1 MPTWQKLAL
10 VAAAGALGTLARV
23 TLSGFVARVTG
34 GALPWG
40 TVTVNIAGCF
50 LFGLVWSLTEP
61 MLRASA
67 DVRLIV
73 LGGFMGAFTTFST
86 YVFDLGVFAQDSRIG
101 MLLANL
107 VLQNVVGFL
116 CLFLGLGLGRALA

>member
-10 VAAAGALGTLARV
+10 VALAGGLGTLARV
-23 TLSGFVARVTG
+23 TLSGFVQRVTSG
-34 GALPWG
+34 GFVWG
-40 TVTVNIAGCF
+40 TVVVNVVGCF

-61 MLRASA
+61 LVRVSA

-86 YVFDLGVFAQDSRIG
+86 YVFDLGTLAQDSRFGALIG
-101 MLLANL
+101 NLALQNL
-107 VLQNVVGFL
+107 VGFAF
-116 CLFLGLGLGRALA
+116 LFAGLGLGRALS